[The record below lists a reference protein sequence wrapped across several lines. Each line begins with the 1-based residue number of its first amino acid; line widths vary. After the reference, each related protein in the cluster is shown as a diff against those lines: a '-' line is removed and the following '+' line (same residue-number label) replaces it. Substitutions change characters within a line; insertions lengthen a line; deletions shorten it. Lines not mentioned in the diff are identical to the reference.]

1 MRILVAEDEQQLS
14 HVLSSAMTASGYQVD
29 IANNGQEAVEQ
40 AKENAYDVIILDIM
54 MPVKS
59 GLEALKEIRATGNRT
74 YIMMLTAMGE
84 EDDKVT
90 GLDAGADDYLT
101 KPFSLKE
108 LLARLRSR
116 QRRDDSYQVDVLEFG
131 DLTLNGNDQSLES
144 HNSIS
149 LTNRE
154 NRLLQYFILNANK
167 ELSAN
172 ELINHVWDENETADQ
187 EDLWINICYLRQKL
201 QAIQSQVTISG
212 EKTGPFM
219 IGCEGVKECFTVFA
233 INLLEYHLRHY
244 YV

>member
-144 HNSIS
+144 RNSIS

-167 ELSAN
+167 ELSVN
-172 ELINHVWDENETADQ
+172 ELISHVWDENDTVDQ

-201 QAIQSQVTISG
+201 Q
-212 EKTGPFM
+212 EF
-219 IGCEGVKECFTVFA
+219 
-233 INLLEYHLRHY
+233 NLK
-244 YV
+244 

>member
-201 QAIQSQVTISG
+201 QAIQSQVTMSG

-219 IGCEGVKECFTVFA
+219 IAC
-233 INLLEYHLRHY
+233 
-244 YV
+244 

>member
-90 GLDAGADDYLT
+90 GLDTGADDYLT

-131 DLTLNGNDQSLES
+131 DLTLNGNDQLLES
-144 HNSIS
+144 RNSIS

-167 ELSAN
+167 ELSVN
-172 ELINHVWDENETADQ
+172 ELISHVWDENDTVDQ

-219 IGCEGVKECFTVFA
+219 IAG
-233 INLLEYHLRHY
+233 
-244 YV
+244 

>member
-187 EDLWINICYLRQKL
+187 EDLWINICYLRQQLVVKKL
-201 QAIQSQVTISG
+201 DR
-212 EKTGPFM
+212 
-219 IGCEGVKECFTVFA
+219 
-233 INLLEYHLRHY
+233 L
-244 YV
+244 

>member
-40 AKENAYDVIILDIM
+40 AKENAYDVIILDII

-172 ELINHVWDENETADQ
+172 EPINHVWDENETADQ
-187 EDLWINICYLRQKL
+187 EDLWLNICYLRQKL

-219 IGCEGVKECFTVFA
+219 IAC
-233 INLLEYHLRHY
+233 
-244 YV
+244 

>member
-59 GLEALKEIRATGNRT
+59 GLETLKEIRATGNRT

-90 GLDAGADDYLT
+90 GLDTGADDYLT

-144 HNSIS
+144 RNSIS

-167 ELSAN
+167 ELSVN
-172 ELINHVWDENETADQ
+172 ELISHVWDENDTVDQ

-219 IGCEGVKECFTVFA
+219 IAG
-233 INLLEYHLRHY
+233 
-244 YV
+244 

>member
-108 LLARLRSR
+108 LLARLRSH

-219 IGCEGVKECFTVFA
+219 IAC
-233 INLLEYHLRHY
+233 
-244 YV
+244 

>member
-59 GLEALKEIRATGNRT
+59 GLEALKEIRATGNPT

-149 LTNRE
+149 LMNRE

-167 ELSAN
+167 ELSVN
-172 ELINHVWDENETADQ
+172 ELISHVWDENETADQ

-219 IGCEGVKECFTVFA
+219 IV
-233 INLLEYHLRHY
+233 Y
-244 YV
+244 

>member
-131 DLTLNGNDQSLES
+131 DLTLNGSDQSLES

-219 IGCEGVKECFTVFA
+219 IAC
-233 INLLEYHLRHY
+233 
-244 YV
+244 

>member
-154 NRLLQYFILNANK
+154 NRLLLYFILNANK

-219 IGCEGVKECFTVFA
+219 IAC
-233 INLLEYHLRHY
+233 
-244 YV
+244 

>member
-14 HVLSSAMTASGYQVD
+14 HVLSSAMTASGHQVD

-144 HNSIS
+144 RNSIS

-167 ELSAN
+167 ELSVN
-172 ELINHVWDENETADQ
+172 ELISHVWDEDDTVDQ

-219 IGCEGVKECFTVFA
+219 IAC
-233 INLLEYHLRHY
+233 
-244 YV
+244 

>member
-90 GLDAGADDYLT
+90 GLDTGADDYLT

-131 DLTLNGNDQSLES
+131 DLTLNGNDQLLES
-144 HNSIS
+144 RNSIS

-219 IGCEGVKECFTVFA
+219 IAG
-233 INLLEYHLRHY
+233 
-244 YV
+244 

>member
-54 MPVKS
+54 IPVKS

-74 YIMMLTAMGE
+74 YILMLTAMGE

-154 NRLLQYFILNANK
+154 NRLLQYFFLNANK

-219 IGCEGVKECFTVFA
+219 IAC
-233 INLLEYHLRHY
+233 
-244 YV
+244 

>member
-144 HNSIS
+144 RNSIS

-167 ELSAN
+167 ELSVN
-172 ELINHVWDENETADQ
+172 ELISHVWDENDTVDQ
-187 EDLWINICYLRQKL
+187 EDLWINICYLRQNYR
-201 QAIQSQVTISG
+201 Q
-212 EKTGPFM
+212 F
-219 IGCEGVKECFTVFA
+219 
-233 INLLEYHLRHY
+233 NLK
-244 YV
+244 

>member
-1 MRILVAEDEQQLS
+1 MRLLVAEDEQQLS

-29 IANNGQEAVEQ
+29 IANNGQDAVEQ

-108 LLARLRSR
+108 LLARQRSR

-212 EKTGPFM
+212 ETTGPFM
-219 IGCEGVKECFTVFA
+219 IACQGVKE
-233 INLLEYHLRHY
+233 
-244 YV
+244 

>member
-1 MRILVAEDEQQLS
+1 
-14 HVLSSAMTASGYQVD
+14 MTASGYQVD

-219 IGCEGVKECFTVFA
+219 IACQGVKE
-233 INLLEYHLRHY
+233 
-244 YV
+244 

>member
-154 NRLLQYFILNANK
+154 NRLLQYFILNLNFKNK
-167 ELSAN
+167 LA
-172 ELINHVWDENETADQ
+172 
-187 EDLWINICYLRQKL
+187 
-201 QAIQSQVTISG
+201 
-212 EKTGPFM
+212 TGL
-219 IGCEGVKECFTVFA
+219 K
-233 INLLEYHLRHY
+233 
-244 YV
+244 

>member
-144 HNSIS
+144 RNSIS

-167 ELSAN
+167 ELSVN
-172 ELINHVWDENETADQ
+172 ELINHVWDENDTVDQ

-219 IGCEGVKECFTVFA
+219 IAC
-233 INLLEYHLRHY
+233 
-244 YV
+244 

>member
-108 LLARLRSR
+108 LLARFRSR

-219 IGCEGVKECFTVFA
+219 IAC
-233 INLLEYHLRHY
+233 
-244 YV
+244 

>member
-90 GLDAGADDYLT
+90 GLDAGADDYLS

-131 DLTLNGNDQSLES
+131 DLTLNGNDQSLER

-219 IGCEGVKECFTVFA
+219 IAC
-233 INLLEYHLRHY
+233 
-244 YV
+244 

>member
-144 HNSIS
+144 RNSIS

-219 IGCEGVKECFTVFA
+219 IV
-233 INLLEYHLRHY
+233 Y
-244 YV
+244 

>member
-14 HVLSSAMTASGYQVD
+14 HVLSPAMTASGYQVD

-187 EDLWINICYLRQKL
+187 EALWINICYLRQKL

-219 IGCEGVKECFTVFA
+219 IAC
-233 INLLEYHLRHY
+233 
-244 YV
+244 

>member
-40 AKENAYDVIILDIM
+40 AKENAYDVILSDIM

-59 GLEALKEIRATGNRT
+59 VLEALKEIRATGNRT

-219 IGCEGVKECFTVFA
+219 IAC
-233 INLLEYHLRHY
+233 
-244 YV
+244 

>member
-172 ELINHVWDENETADQ
+172 ELINHVWDENETSDQ

-219 IGCEGVKECFTVFA
+219 IAC
-233 INLLEYHLRHY
+233 
-244 YV
+244 

>member
-14 HVLSSAMTASGYQVD
+14 HVLSSAMTASGYQVE

-90 GLDAGADDYLT
+90 GLDAGADDYLS

-219 IGCEGVKECFTVFA
+219 IAC
-233 INLLEYHLRHY
+233 
-244 YV
+244 

>member
-90 GLDAGADDYLT
+90 GLDTGADDYLT

-116 QRRDDSYQVDVLEFG
+116 QRRGESYQVDVLEFG

-144 HNSIS
+144 RNSIS

-167 ELSAN
+167 ELSVN
-172 ELINHVWDENETADQ
+172 ELISHVWDENDTVDQ

-219 IGCEGVKECFTVFA
+219 IAC
-233 INLLEYHLRHY
+233 
-244 YV
+244 

>member
-167 ELSAN
+167 ELSVN

-201 QAIQSQVTISG
+201 RAIQSQVTISG

-219 IGCEGVKECFTVFA
+219 IAC
-233 INLLEYHLRHY
+233 
-244 YV
+244 

>member
-1 MRILVAEDEQQLS
+1 MRILIAEDEQQLS

-29 IANNGQEAVEQ
+29 VANNGQEAVEQ

-59 GLEALKEIRATGNRT
+59 GLEALKEIRASGNRT

-172 ELINHVWDENETADQ
+172 ELISHVWDENDTADQ
-187 EDLWINICYLRQKL
+187 KDLWINICYLRQKL

-219 IGCEGVKECFTVFA
+219 IV
-233 INLLEYHLRHY
+233 Y
-244 YV
+244 

>member
-167 ELSAN
+167 ELSVN
-172 ELINHVWDENETADQ
+172 ELISHAWDENDTVDQ

-219 IGCEGVKECFTVFA
+219 IAC
-233 INLLEYHLRHY
+233 
-244 YV
+244 

>member
-154 NRLLQYFILNANK
+154 NRLLQYFILNPNK

-172 ELINHVWDENETADQ
+172 ELISHVWDENETADQ

-219 IGCEGVKECFTVFA
+219 IACQGVKE
-233 INLLEYHLRHY
+233 
-244 YV
+244 

>member
-14 HVLSSAMTASGYQVD
+14 HVLSSAMTASGHQVD

-144 HNSIS
+144 RNSIS

-167 ELSAN
+167 ELSVN
-172 ELINHVWDENETADQ
+172 ELISHVWDENDTVDQ

-219 IGCEGVKECFTVFA
+219 IAG
-233 INLLEYHLRHY
+233 
-244 YV
+244 

>member
-1 MRILVAEDEQQLS
+1 MRILVADDEQQLS

-219 IGCEGVKECFTVFA
+219 IAC
-233 INLLEYHLRHY
+233 
-244 YV
+244 

>member
-219 IGCEGVKECFTVFA
+219 IAG
-233 INLLEYHLRHY
+233 
-244 YV
+244 

>member
-29 IANNGQEAVEQ
+29 VANNGQEAVEQ

-74 YIMMLTAMGE
+74 YIIMLTAKGE

-90 GLDAGADDYLT
+90 GIDAGADDYLT

-116 QRRDDSYQVDVLEFG
+116 QRRDDSYQVDILEFG

-212 EKTGPFM
+212 EK
-219 IGCEGVKECFTVFA
+219 
-233 INLLEYHLRHY
+233 LDRL
-244 YV
+244 

>member
-29 IANNGQEAVEQ
+29 IANNGQEAIEQ

-108 LLARLRSR
+108 LLARLRSH

-131 DLTLNGNDQSLES
+131 DLTLNGNVQSLES

-219 IGCEGVKECFTVFA
+219 IAC
-233 INLLEYHLRHY
+233 
-244 YV
+244 

>member
-187 EDLWINICYLRQKL
+187 EDLWINICYLRQIL
-201 QAIQSQVTISG
+201 RAIQSLVTISG

-219 IGCEGVKECFTVFA
+219 IAC
-233 INLLEYHLRHY
+233 
-244 YV
+244 

>member
-101 KPFSLKE
+101 KPFYLKE

-144 HNSIS
+144 RNSIS

-167 ELSAN
+167 ELSVN
-172 ELINHVWDENETADQ
+172 ELISHVWDENDTVDQ

-219 IGCEGVKECFTVFA
+219 IAC
-233 INLLEYHLRHY
+233 
-244 YV
+244 

>member
-149 LTNRE
+149 LMNRE

-219 IGCEGVKECFTVFA
+219 IAC
-233 INLLEYHLRHY
+233 
-244 YV
+244 